1 MRASL
6 VRVGSKPE
14 RFIAEY
20 LIDMNATQAAIR
32 AGYSPKSAHV
42 QGSRLLKNAVI
53 ADAIAEGLERLA
65 SKLEV
70 TAERVLQER
79 ARLAFYNP
87 MRLAGVQTI
96 EQLRALDEDT
106 QRAIQAIDVSP
117 TGELRIRGADKD
129 KSLTALEKHLGM
141 YRDNERA
148 SGVLN
153 IQINL

>member
-42 QGSRLLKNAVI
+42 QGSRLLRNAVI
-53 ADAIAEGLERLA
+53 AEGIAEGLERLA

-70 TAERVLQER
+70 TAERVL
-79 ARLAFYNP
+79 
-87 MRLAGVQTI
+87 
-96 EQLRALDEDT
+96 
-106 QRAIQAIDVSP
+106 
-117 TGELRIRGADKD
+117 
-129 KSLTALEKHLGM
+129 
-141 YRDNERA
+141 
-148 SGVLN
+148 
-153 IQINL
+153 